1 MKTRISRLVIAAGFA
16 TLLGGFA
23 AGPARGQA
31 TADRP
36 IDQRVL
42 FAAVGA
48 AYGLDPDLLA
58 AIARAESG
66 GAADAVSPAG
76 AQGLMQ
82 LMPATAR
89 RFGVVHPFDPVES
102 ALGAAQY
109 LDELRAAS
117 PAGGQLTDLLAAYN
131 AGEGAV
137 RRFGGIPPY
146 AETRHYVERVL
157 RYYLLDPPAATAF
170 AVNPPR
176 RVAARRSA
184 VRRAAPRPAAHATPL
199 DGERQVLD
207 QLAELQSLRA
217 AALAANPA
225 R

>member
-1 MKTRISRLVIAAGFA
+1 MKSGGTRLIVVVGLA
-16 TLLGGFA
+16 TLVCGLV
-23 AGPARGQA
+23 AGYARGQE
-31 TADRP
+31 TADRAV
-36 IDQRVL
+36 DQHAL

-48 AYGLDPDLLA
+48 MYQLDPDLLT
-58 AIARAESG
+58 AIARTESG
-66 GAADAVSPAG
+66 GVADAVSPAG

-89 RFGVVHPFDPVES
+89 RFGVDHPFDPVES

-109 LDELRAAS
+109 LDQLRAAS

-137 RRFGGIPPY
+137 RRYGGIPPY
-146 AETRHYVERVL
+146 AETRRYVERVL
-157 RYYLLDPPAATAF
+157 RYYLLDPPVGPTPLA
-170 AVNPPR
+170 
-176 RVAARRSA
+176 SA
-184 VRRAAPRPAAHATPL
+184 PRRAASIRSRAVPLPVPL

-207 QLAELQSLRA
+207 QLAELKSQRA
-217 AALAANPA
+217 AALAENPS

>member
-1 MKTRISRLVIAAGFA
+1 MSTPITRLLVAAG
-16 TLLGGFA
+16 LA
-23 AGPARGQA
+23 AVVCGLVAGNARGQGPA
-31 TADRP
+31 ARA
-36 IDQRVL
+36 IDQRAL
-42 FAAVGA
+42 FAVVGA
-48 AYGLDPDLLA
+48 MYGLDPDLLA

-76 AQGLMQ
+76 ARGLMQ

-89 RFGVVHPFDPVES
+89 RFGVDRPFDPIES

-117 PAGGQLTDLLAAYN
+117 PAGGQLTAMLAAYN

-146 AETRHYVERVL
+146 AETRHYIARVL
-157 RYYLLDPPAATAF
+157 RYYLLDGSSGTLSSAKPSSRAAANQWHDTAPPA
-170 AVNPPR
+170 
-176 RVAARRSA
+176 S
-184 VRRAAPRPAAHATPL
+184 L
-199 DGERQVLD
+199 GGERRVLD
-207 QLAELQSLRA
+207 QLAEFKSLRA
-217 AALAANPA
+217 AALAKNPS

>member
-1 MKTRISRLVIAAGFA
+1 MKNGGIRLIVVAGLA
-16 TLLGGFA
+16 TLVCGFV
-23 AGPARGQA
+23 AGYARGQE
-31 TADRP
+31 TADRA
-36 IDQRVL
+36 IDQHAL
-42 FAAVGA
+42 FIAVGA
-48 AYGLDPDLLA
+48 MYQLDPDLLT

-66 GAADAVSPAG
+66 GAAGAVSPAG

-89 RFGVVHPFDPVES
+89 RFGVDHPFDPVES

-109 LDELRAAS
+109 LDQLRAAS

-137 RRFGGIPPY
+137 RRYGGIPPY
-146 AETRHYVERVL
+146 AETRRYVERVL
-157 RYYLLDPPAATAF
+157 RYYLFDPPVGPTPLADTPGRATSI
-170 AVNPPR
+170 
-176 RVAARRSA
+176 RS
-184 VRRAAPRPAAHATPL
+184 RALPLPVPL

-207 QLAELQSLRA
+207 QLAELKSQRA
-217 AALAANPA
+217 AALAENPS